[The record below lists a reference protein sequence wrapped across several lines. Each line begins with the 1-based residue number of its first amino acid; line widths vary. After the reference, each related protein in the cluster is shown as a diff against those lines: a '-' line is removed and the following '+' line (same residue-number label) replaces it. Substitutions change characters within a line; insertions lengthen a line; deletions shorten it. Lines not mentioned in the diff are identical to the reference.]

1 MDTAFANDFAF
12 LSFSR
17 IFLSWAVSP
26 GRMCIQVSMAD
37 FAASSA
43 IVLEKVIL
51 SVSSSNVLLGE
62 RPLGNLIVHV
72 GNLKIVFH
80 VTDQF
85 TVRVF

>member
-51 SVSSSNVLLGE
+51 SVSSSNVLLG
-62 RPLGNLIVHV
+62 NLIVHV